1 MKRVGMFLVASLI
14 LTNIS
19 MAKDFTLD
27 EAIDLAKQNSSA
39 LISLNAEKKQQ
50 EKDYKTVT
58 KDDQIWRSKQG
69 YSLNTASD
77 YLLYHGDALEA
88 AQLKYDAY
96 LKSIENAEDNVE
108 YSLISTLYNLELANK
123 NIEVLEENVEL
134 MEKQKLVYEL
144 KYKINWITKL
154 DLDNFNL
161 SLDQTKNTL
170 ENAKAQ
176 YEIGKES
183 VRIMLGQDE
192 PVNVVLPEIEN
203 KEIVIDDIKA
213 YSDENID
220 KNKSLLE
227 LKYNYKTLENY
238 YITLKEGFY
247 DEILENAKFETKLQ
261 KDNYDA
267 LKQQLDIAIN
277 NLKTLYVSKYNDIK
291 MSDLA
296 LIERMNELE
305 LAKTNMEILQTRY
318 DAGYVAEL
326 DYKTACLSLKQ
337 SEIAYESEK
346 INNMLLKEEFE
357 RFADTGFTDSAK

>member
-1 MKRVGMFLVASLI
+1 MKKVGMFLVASLI

-27 EAIDLAKQNSSA
+27 EAIDLAKQNSA
-39 LISLNAEKKQQ
+39 VLISLNAEKKQQ
-50 EKDYKTVT
+50 EKDYKAVK
-58 KDDQIWRSKQG
+58 KDDQIWHSKQG
-69 YSLNTASD
+69 YSLNSANE
-77 YLLYHGDALEA
+77 YLLHHGDAMEA
-88 AQLKYDAY
+88 AQLKYDLY
-96 LKSIENAEDNVE
+96 LKSIENVEDSVE
-108 YSLISTLYNLELANK
+108 YSLINALYNLELVEK
-123 NIEVLEENVEL
+123 NIEILEETVEL

-161 SLDQTKNTL
+161 TLDQTKNAL
-170 ENAKAQ
+170 ESTKAQ

-213 YSDENID
+213 YSEENID

-227 LKYNYKTLENY
+227 LKCNYKTLGNY

-247 DEILENAKFETKLQ
+247 DELLENAKFETKVQ
-261 KDNYDA
+261 KDNYEA
-267 LKQQLDIAIN
+267 LKQQLDILVN

-296 LIERMNELE
+296 LIERKNELE

-326 DYKTACLSLKQ
+326 DYKTACLSLRQ
-337 SEIAYESEK
+337 SEMSYEGERL
-346 INNMLLKEEFE
+346 NNMLLKEEFE
-357 RFADTGFTDSAK
+357 RFVNSGFTN